1 MKKFILPIVSAI
13 TITFVLGGC
22 ATSRKVHVVQA
33 GDNKLS
39 CSQLQA
45 ELVRL
50 DQAEQ
55 DVDSKKGVTGTNV
68 ASALFWLPGL
78 VYTYYDAGQAI
89 EAINDRRTSLT
100 KFSNDKGC

>member
-1 MKKFILPIVSAI
+1 MKFFLLPVVSVIA
-13 TITFVLGGC
+13 ITFVLGGC
-22 ATSRKVHVVQA
+22 ATSKKVHVAQT

-39 CSQLQA
+39 CSKLQT
-45 ELVRL
+45 ELERL

-55 DVDSKKGVTGTNV
+55 EVDSKKGVTGTNV

-89 EAINDRRTSLT
+89 EAINDRRTSLI
-100 KFSNDKGC
+100 KLSNDKGC